1 MAEKPASVLML
12 SLGGTIAMTSSNGP
26 GGVVPT
32 LTAEDL
38 IAAVPGLAETG
49 IEVQVQTFRQL
60 PGASLDFDDL
70 TALATL
76 IAERT
81 ATGGVDGVVVTQ
93 GTDTI
98 EETAYLLDLLH
109 AGDAPVVITGAMRNP
124 TMAGA
129 DGPANVLAAIRT
141 AASPIT
147 RTLGAVVVFADEI
160 HAARH
165 VRKTHSTSVATF
177 RSPNTGLLGHVIEGT
192 VRLFSRPPSRLVVP
206 LEQVARVPRIG
217 LYTVTLGDDG
227 ALLASADDIDGLVV
241 AGFGVGHV
249 PQRLIDRLTT
259 LAARI
264 PLVLTSRTGAGP
276 ALQSTYAFPGSE
288 TDLQRRG
295 LTNAGFLDPYKARIL
310 LHALLAT
317 SADHD
322 TIAAAFS
329 AAGGTGDAACWPW
342 PAHDSKQ
349 EKQHA

>member
-12 SLGGTIAMTSSNGP
+12 SLGGTIAMTAGNGA

-60 PGASLDFDDL
+60 PGASLSLDDL
-70 TALATL
+70 TALAAL

-81 ATGGVDGVVVTQ
+81 ATGGVNGVVVTQ

-98 EETAYLLDLLH
+98 EESAYLLDLLH
-109 AGDAPVVITGAMRNP
+109 AGNAPVVITGAMRNP
-124 TMAGA
+124 TLAGA

-141 AASPIT
+141 AASPT
-147 RTLGAVVVFADEI
+147 ARGLGALTVFADEI

-165 VRKTHSTSVATF
+165 VRKTHSTSGATF
-177 RSPNTGLLGHVIEGT
+177 RSPNAGPLGHVVEGA
-192 VRLFSRPPSRLVVP
+192 VRLLARPPHRLIVP
-206 LEQVARVPRIG
+206 FERVTCSPRVG

-227 ALLASADDIDGLVV
+227 ALLAGADDLDGLVV

-249 PQRLIDRLTT
+249 PQRLIDRLTD

-264 PLVLTSRTGAGP
+264 PLVLSSRTGAGP
-276 ALQSTYAFPGSE
+276 VLQSTYAFPGSE
-288 TDLQRRG
+288 SDLQRRG
-295 LTNAGFLDPYKARIL
+295 LLDAGFLDPYKARIL
-310 LHALLAT
+310 LHTLLAT
-317 SADHD
+317 GADRD
-322 TIAAAFS
+322 TITAAFAAAS
-329 AAGGTGDAACWPW
+329 GTGDAARWPW
-342 PAHDSKQ
+342 PTRSP
-349 EKQHA
+349 EPEMQHA